1 MKRFLSVLAS
11 LSIVGS
17 TAVTVISCS
26 SQQNNTQ
33 NIFNKVNHQLIT
45 VRQEP
50 SKLTV
55 ASYRSAI
62 DEALI
67 KKTGLSAKEVD
78 KITFLNNNQDVATG
92 FVPNRIGFN
101 VNGEA
106 QHTGYFNLGFI
117 QKFSQSLKRMR
128 MILPS
133 GTNGDLSSPDS
144 EGIRA
149 IQKAIMINN
158 PLVTAAEASNFEL
171 IPTLVPQ
178 TVLVSTD
185 LNALS
190 FTTIRMKYLG
200 QFEYDFQVM
209 IPQNG
214 VFRSQVIAR
223 SFANVSVTLPSWVNN
238 STTNDLTKQII
249 IDKLVETNPE
259 INFTDTALFNL
270 SNTTLKPET
279 VSPSNDVNIT
289 IQENSSQSPVNK
301 AIQVILKPKTSDTAE
316 AIINAIKNTNL
327 QLNLL
332 YSRNLDNRNTL
343 LALRNELY
351 ELNKD
356 NNLKKSDLD
365 AIYFR
370 LPSATSAGSNRLI
383 NGTNTV
389 ELLLVLSGSA
399 VSVPTAKKAVTIK
412 YQSKSQS
419 ENGLATILPQ
429 LMEVAGTINLPEST
443 SPSTITDINTI
454 KPEIVKN
461 LTMQLELDPFQLLT
475 KDLPLYLQSPN
486 PALVKKGVET
496 EVTFQIGKTPSPTN
510 PTGNLDILIAASN
523 QETADNI
530 INSITVT
537 DIFLPSW
544 GVGKATSIANNP
556 ELQLNLKTAIYN
568 ANKAS
573 DSSLSVSQLQYIFFR
588 SGTPPVQLKQGQ
600 SITENIYADFKGA
613 ESREV
618 TLTIR
623 WRTIPEDLALVKGA
637 LENTNLEI
645 TWPSSAPLP
654 STAGE
659 AGKNIRSLVWA
670 ELRTLF
676 PRLNEPYR
684 DILAKMQSYKS
695 YFDDSF
701 ISIQGKTIHE
711 YFSEFIITF
720 EISGTSETFPIN
732 LKVILS

>member
-17 TAVTVISCS
+17 TAVTAISCS

-45 VRQEP
+45 VKQEP

-67 KKTGLSAKEVD
+67 KKTGLSANDVD
-78 KITFLNNNQDVATG
+78 KIRFLNNNQDVATG

-101 VNGEA
+101 VNGES
-106 QHTGYFNLGFI
+106 QYTGYFNLGFA

-133 GTNGDLSSPDS
+133 GTNGDISSPDS

-158 PLVTAAEASNFEL
+158 PLVTAAEASNFKL
-171 IPTLVPQ
+171 KASSASQIP
-178 TVLVSTD
+178 VSSD
-185 LNALS
+185 LTYPI
-190 FTTIRMKYLG
+190 FTTITMSYLG
-200 QFEYDFQVM
+200 QFDYHFQVM

-214 VFRSQVIAR
+214 AFRSQVIAR

-238 STTNDLTKQII
+238 STTNDLTKQVI

-270 SNTTLKPET
+270 SNTTLQPET
-279 VSPSNDVNIT
+279 VSPSNDVNIA

-332 YSRNLDNRNTL
+332 YSKNLDNRNTL

-383 NGTNTV
+383 NGTNNA
-389 ELLLVLSGSA
+389 ELFLVLSGSA
-399 VSVPTAKKAVTIK
+399 VSVPTAQKAVTIK

-486 PALVKKGVET
+486 PGSVTKGVET

-510 PTGNLDILIAASN
+510 PTGNIDILIAASN

-530 INSITVT
+530 IKSITVT

-544 GVGKATSIANNP
+544 GVDKDNTSIANNP

-588 SGTPPVQLKQGQ
+588 SGTPPVQLAQGQ

-613 ESREV
+613 KSREV

-645 TWPSSAPLP
+645 TWPSSVLLP
-654 STAGE
+654 TTAD
-659 AGKNIRSLVWA
+659 KNIRSLVWA

-684 DILAKMQSYKS
+684 DISAKMQSYKS
-695 YFDDSF
+695 YFYHGK
-701 ISIQGKTIHE
+701 IEQKTITE
-711 YFSEFIITF
+711 NFTEFRITLDIGGQT
-720 EISGTSETFPIN
+720 EAIPIN

>member
-78 KITFLNNNQDVATG
+78 KIIFLNNNQDVATG

-101 VNGEA
+101 VNGEP

-178 TVLVSTD
+178 TVPVSTD

-316 AIINAIKNTNL
+316 AIINAIKQTTL

-332 YSRNLDNRNTL
+332 YSNNLDNRNTL

-370 LPSATSAGSNRLI
+370 LSSSTSAGSNRLI

-389 ELLLVLSGSA
+389 ELFLVLSGVA
-399 VSVPTAKKAVTIK
+399 VSVPTAKKEVTIN

-419 ENGLATILPQ
+419 ESGLATILPQ

-443 SPSTITDINTI
+443 NTDIDNSTT
-454 KPEIVKN
+454 KAEIVKN
-461 LTMQLELDPFQLLT
+461 LNMQLDLDPFKVLT
-475 KDLPLYLQSPN
+475 ADLPLYLQN
-486 PALVKKGVET
+486 PVPGAIVTKGVET
-496 EVTFQIGKTPSPTN
+496 EVTFQIGKTVSATS
-510 PTGNLDILIAASN
+510 PTGNLDILIAASD

-544 GVGKATSIANNP
+544 GVDKDNPSIANNP
-556 ELQLNLKTAIYN
+556 ELQLNLKSAIYN

-588 SGTPPVQLKQGQ
+588 SGTPPVQLAQGQ
-600 SITENIYADFKGA
+600 SITENIYANFGNA
-613 ESREV
+613 ESSEL

-645 TWPSSAPLP
+645 AWPSSTSLP
-654 STAGE
+654 TTAD
-659 AGKNIRSLVWA
+659 KNIRSLVWA
-670 ELRTLF
+670 ELKTLF
-676 PRLNEPYR
+676 PRLNEPYN
-684 DILAKMQSYKS
+684 DIAVGTQSYKS
-695 YFDDSF
+695 YFYDGF
-701 ISIQGKTIHE
+701 IAIEQKTITE
-711 YFSEFIITF
+711 NFAEFRITLDIGGQT
-720 EISGTSETFPIN
+720 EVIPVN

>member
-144 EGIRA
+144 EGIHA

-178 TVLVSTD
+178 TVTVSTD

-270 SNTTLKPET
+270 SNTTLQPET

-443 SPSTITDINTI
+443 STDINTI

-461 LTMQLELDPFQLLT
+461 LTMQLDLDPFQLLT

-486 PALVKKGVET
+486 PGSVTKGVET
-496 EVTFQIGKTPSPTN
+496 EVTFQIGKTPSATN
-510 PTGNLDILIAASN
+510 PTGNLDILIATSD

-544 GVGKATSIANNP
+544 GVGGNTSIANNP

-588 SGTPPVQLKQGQ
+588 SGTPPVQLAQGQ
-600 SITENIYADFKGA
+600 SITENIYADFNGA

-645 TWPSSAPLP
+645 TWPSSVLLP
-654 STAGE
+654 TTAD
-659 AGKNIRSLVWA
+659 KNIRSLVWA

-684 DILAKMQSYKS
+684 DISAKMQSYKS
-695 YFDDSF
+695 YFYHGK
-701 ISIQGKTIHE
+701 IEQKTITE
-711 YFSEFIITF
+711 NFTEFRITLDIGRQT
-720 EISGTSETFPIN
+720 EAIPIN